1 MDVHM
6 ENKDKTMG
14 TFKET
19 LENITALRE
28 GFDKDHPA
36 HHVMRSVSASLGKK
50 KYNADGS
57 ATMTTSSKMLKH
69 NHVSS
74 TTFADHVLKAVG
86 NTHNFSEKDLRNH
99 VQNHE
104 HPKHG
109 KYHIQISGSNA
120 KGHKVSIMKGHRRGI
135 KPGGWSSQL

>member
-1 MDVHM
+1 
-6 ENKDKTMG
+6 MG

-28 GFDKDHPA
+28 GFDKNHPA
-36 HHVMRSVSASLGKK
+36 HHVMKSVSASLGKK

-57 ATMTTSSKMLKH
+57 ASITTASKG
-69 NHVSS
+69 NVSS
-74 TTFADHVLKAVG
+74 TTFADHVLRSAG
-86 NTHNFSEKDLRNH
+86 HTHNFSEKDLRNH

-109 KYHIQISGSNA
+109 KYHVHVSGSNA

-135 KPGGWSSQL
+135 KAGQYSSQL

>member
-1 MDVHM
+1 
-6 ENKDKTMG
+6 MG

-19 LENITALRE
+19 LESITALSE

-36 HHVMRSVSASLGKK
+36 HHVMKSVDRTLGKK

-57 ATMTTSSKMLKH
+57 ATITTKSDRGGWK
-69 NHVSS
+69 NTQVSS
-74 TTFADHVLKAVG
+74 TTRADHALRKVG
-86 NTHNFSEKDLRNH
+86 HTHNFSEKDLRNH

-109 KYHIQISGSNA
+109 KYHVHISGSNA
-120 KGHKVSIMKGHRRGI
+120 KGHTVSIKPGHMRGI
-135 KPGGWSSQL
+135 KPGQYSSQL

>member
-1 MDVHM
+1 
-6 ENKDKTMG
+6 MG

-19 LENITALRE
+19 LESITALRE

-36 HHVMRSVSASLGKK
+36 HHVLKSLSSSLGKK

-57 ATMTTSSKMLKH
+57 ATMTTSGKTT
-69 NHVSS
+69 NGQHVSS
-74 TTFADHVLKAVG
+74 TTHADHALRKVG
-86 NTHNFSEKDLRNH
+86 HTNNFSEKDLRNH

-109 KYHIQISGSNA
+109 KYHVHISGSNA
-120 KGHKVSIMKGHRRGI
+120 KGHTVTVKKGHKRGI
-135 KPGGWSSQL
+135 KPGQYSSQL